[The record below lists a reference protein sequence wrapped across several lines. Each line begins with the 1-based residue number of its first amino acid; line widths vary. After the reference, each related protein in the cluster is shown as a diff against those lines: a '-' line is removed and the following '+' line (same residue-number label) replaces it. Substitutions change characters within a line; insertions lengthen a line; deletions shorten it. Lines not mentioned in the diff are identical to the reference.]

1 MTFTNLKE
9 AYETVRNVAMG
20 NKFKTY
26 SDMRWVYLSYDK
38 TDDEAEI
45 IIHKE
50 CGNMHPVFSN
60 PDIVTAGAF
69 GDRVM
74 KMAEIQKELEEA
86 LTE

>member
-9 AYETVRNVAMG
+9 AYEAIKSKAMSNRN
-20 NKFKTY
+20 KTL
-26 SDMRWVYLSYDK
+26 SNMRWIYLSYDK
-38 TDDEAEI
+38 TEEEAKI
-45 IIHKE
+45 IINNE
-50 CGNMHPVFSN
+50 PYNMRPVFSN

-86 LTE
+86 FTE